1 MIAPQKN
8 NGEYRSDTD
17 DDYEQV
23 DENQTSFA
31 RNKRTSDIYERFIN
45 RVQQIDGEG
54 AEGEGSNN
62 SDVEDSFSILS
73 SYDPLSEEELKFF
86 SNDTEDQSSRVIDSD
101 TEENKVE
108 AVTDVPLYIA
118 DHTPNLTTRA
128 PDLAINKAREDD
140 KSEMSFGDNESI
152 NPLSKP
158 LLTPKKK
165 ERIPANP
172 VNNIKLLTTGLICGL
187 LLSAAVI
194 FILNKAG
201 LLSTLMPS
209 VKTEQQDIP
218 IHASPQAP
226 VTSETAVM
234 PADQAST
241 QEASKPEAP
250 SVKPAIRD
258 PAITQPSI
266 ELNQQPTRDSAISLE
281 DFQREA
287 QSTLY
292 RETND

>member
-23 DENQTSFA
+23 DENQTRFA

-62 SDVEDSFSILS
+62 GDLNDSFSILS

-86 SNDTEDQSSRVIDSD
+86 SNDTEYLTSRVIDSD
-101 TEENKVE
+101 TAENKVE

-140 KSEMSFGDNESI
+140 KSEMSSDDSEPI
-152 NPLSKP
+152 KPLSKP

-165 ERIPANP
+165 EKIPANP

-226 VTSETAVM
+226 VTS
-234 PADQAST
+234 ADQAST